1 MTDKDPR
8 ELVVALVEIAETLE
22 MMASNINQTAQAIR
36 ELAAEVHS
44 NIIIDHLRSG
54 MAPNIAGGVIPE
66 VMGAD
71 ADGEGGKVTGE
82 FSMKDLAEDGSQS

>member
-22 MMASNINQTAQAIR
+22 MIASNVNQTAQAIR

-44 NIIIDHLRSG
+44 DIIVDHLRSG

-71 ADGEGGKVTGE
+71 RDGEGGEVVGE
-82 FSMKDLAEDGSQS
+82 FKMEDLAE